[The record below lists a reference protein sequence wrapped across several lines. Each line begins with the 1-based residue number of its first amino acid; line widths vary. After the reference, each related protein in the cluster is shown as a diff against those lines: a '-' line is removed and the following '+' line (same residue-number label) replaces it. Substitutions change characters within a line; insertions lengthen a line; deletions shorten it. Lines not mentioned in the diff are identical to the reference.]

1 MKFLRKNQIIIYS
14 FVLMLMVAGYF
25 NYTKNIGSNL
35 DENTNSST
43 SIETSIEISSKS
55 DELLADIGDAVLVSS
70 DDVISVDDTD
80 NSIEDSESDL
90 DNDSIDGNITD
101 LEAVDTNSTI
111 VDNSYYFT
119 ESKLDRNNMYSE
131 MLETYDNILNST
143 SSSETLKQTAMT
155 EINNINDIKNMI
167 MICENLIGLKG
178 FDNCVVFVNNLNV
191 SVVVEAETLDEISIV
206 QIQNIISREMAVEIE
221 NITIQS
227 K

>member
-80 NSIEDSESDL
+80 NNIEDSESDL
-90 DNDSIDGNITD
+90 DNDSIEGNITD

-155 EINNINDIKNMI
+155 EINNINDTKNMI

-191 SVVVEAETLDEISIV
+191 SVVVESETLDEISIV
-206 QIQNIISREMAVEIE
+206 QIQNIISREMVVEIE